1 MGKKLLFDRAPVSVM
16 AGAMALITSAGLFF
30 INAIPVFYLSQYAG
44 YPLTAVILTVILFS
58 VFSVVAISVPLLCA
72 FFVFRGHRWPL
83 FVATG
88 FAILTMMGVVDA
100 TLTFIAGAVAASVGA
115 VLLWLPSAREYGR
128 AAQRERRSRRGLI
141 EPRRP
146 ARR

>member
-1 MGKKLLFDRAPVSVM
+1 MEKRLLFDRAPVSVM
-16 AGAMALITSAGLFF
+16 AGAMALTTSAGLFS
-30 INAIPVFYLSQYAG
+30 INAIPVFSLSQYSG
-44 YPLTAVILTVILFS
+44 YPLTAVILTVIVFS

-72 FFVFRGHRWPL
+72 FFIFRGHRWPL

-88 FAILTMMGVVDA
+88 FAILTMIGVVDA
-100 TLTFIAGAVAASVGA
+100 ALTFIAGAIAGAVGA

-141 EPRRP
+141 EPRQS
-146 ARR
+146 ARS

>member
-1 MGKKLLFDRAPVSVM
+1 MGRTLLFDRAPVSVM
-16 AGAMALITSAGLFF
+16 VGAMALVTSAVLFF

-44 YPLTAVILTVILFS
+44 YPLTAVLLTVILFS

-72 FFVFRGHRWPL
+72 VFVFRGHRWPL

-100 TLTFIAGAVAASVGA
+100 TVTFIAGAVAAAVGA
-115 VLLWLPSAREYGR
+115 VLLWLPAAREYGR
-128 AAQRERRSRRGLI
+128 GAQHERRSRRGLI
-141 EPRRP
+141 EPRQG
-146 ARR
+146 AR